1 MSQADR
7 DREPD
12 KMRQIAT
19 NSETNRQTESQTKRK
34 EGKGTEEKAR
44 KTGKER
50 KKPSAIRITLII
62 IKTAPSDEG
71 ELNNDDYTEKYG
83 KRLASLPADRGDCQC
98 NLN

>member
-1 MSQADR
+1 MNRRESTKDR
-7 DREPD
+7 
-12 KMRQIAT
+12 
-19 NSETNRQTESQTKRK
+19 KR
-34 EGKGTEEKAR
+34 A
-44 KTGKER
+44 